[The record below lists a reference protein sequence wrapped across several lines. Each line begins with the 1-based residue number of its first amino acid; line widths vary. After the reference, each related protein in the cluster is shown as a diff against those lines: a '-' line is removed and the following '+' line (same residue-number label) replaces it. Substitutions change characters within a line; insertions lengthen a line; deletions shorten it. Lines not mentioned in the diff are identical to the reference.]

1 MIVRKDSDKASP
13 DLVIRLGPD
22 LFDEGP
28 DPDDYDE
35 DLPEALDDDDIYEL
49 YSTAPSKAV
58 ALPSGISGFKVA
70 GKQSSFPESKSKKN
84 SPIAV
89 NCSPAVRRRIMQEIR
104 NGEYDDTLVFN
115 FLDGLVP
122 GTPEFNAA
130 YVNARIKQ
138 YGEQSRPDAVNCLK
152 AEEPYQG
159 LTIDEEFG
167 IKKPTAIHSVD
178 ERLLLRNPWVIRS
191 FRDVEAIFGLGFW
204 GWIALQFG
212 SAISLVWALVDQF
225 YLEPALVVPVVSGLY
240 LVADL
245 VLWARIRMRVYH
257 HAVKPA
263 LLVLLG
269 GALIPATLWLSAI
282 LWEVK
287 I

>member
-1 MIVRKDSDKASP
+1 MKGSKNSNKAAP
-13 DLVIRLGPD
+13 DLVIRLGPE
-22 LFDEGP
+22 LFDKDADLG
-28 DPDDYDE
+28 DFDE
-35 DLPEALDDDDIYEL
+35 DLHGEIDDYEL
-49 YSTAPSKAV
+49 YPAGSPKSVPIASGRSASAFATNQST
-58 ALPSGISGFKVA
+58 
-70 GKQSSFPESKSKKN
+70 FPESKAKRS
-84 SPIAV
+84 SPSGL
-89 NCSPAVRRRIMQEIR
+89 NCSPAVRRRIMQDIR
-104 NGEYDDTLVFN
+104 NGEYDETLVFN
-115 FLDGLVP
+115 FLNGLVP

-138 YGEQSRPDAVNCLK
+138 YGEQIRPDAVNCLK

-167 IKKPTAIHSVD
+167 ITKPKEVHSVD

-212 SAISLVWALVDQF
+212 SAISLVWVLVDQF
-225 YLEPALVVPVVSGLY
+225 YLEPALVVPVAIGLY
-240 LVADL
+240 LAADL

-257 HAVKPA
+257 HAVRPA

-269 GALIPATLWLSAI
+269 GALIPAALWLSVI